1 MFEILNID
9 LPSQRVRV
17 QHGGEGPPLLLL
29 HSEANTSAWS
39 EFHEQ
44 LATDFEVFAPI
55 HPGFGGEETP
65 NWLVDVSDL
74 AFHYKD
80 LMGSLGLDRPLVVGT
95 SIGAWI
101 ATDLAIHFSSLLKGL
116 VLFGPIGLR
125 PTEPLPDLFIKQL
138 PEVFTYLADSLDGS
152 LVDPMT
158 GNAELATAVWTD
170 LATQA
175 RLMWKRGYDPRLRMR
190 AHHVDCPMMVAAGG
204 QDRLTPLS
212 YVEQYAELFGASLTI
227 VDDAGH
233 LVPLDQP
240 AAAAALVNS
249 FYLTL
254 EN

>member
-80 LMGSLGLDRPLVVGT
+80 LMSSLGLDRPLVVGT

-116 VLFGPIGLR
+116 VLFGPIGLKS
-125 PTEPLPDLFIKQL
+125 P
-138 PEVFTYLADSLDGS
+138 
-152 LVDPMT
+152 
-158 GNAELATAVWTD
+158 GN
-170 LATQA
+170 
-175 RLMWKRGYDPRLRMR
+175 
-190 AHHVDCPMMVAAGG
+190 
-204 QDRLTPLS
+204 
-212 YVEQYAELFGASLTI
+212 
-227 VDDAGH
+227 
-233 LVPLDQP
+233 
-240 AAAAALVNS
+240 
-249 FYLTL
+249 
-254 EN
+254 